1 MCSRPT
7 TTRSSAR
14 CAGPCDDPSTV
25 FRVADGIVVDAGHVS
40 FSIVGGVGPAAA
52 TISLTRVDGDR
63 SLVATVKSVAAPQTP
78 RLDGR
83 WVAAGRV
90 AQQNVTLKLRDGN
103 RVWGVICGPC
113 DKPAGVAL
121 IEDGALDGDAISF
134 FIHHPG
140 RRNFMKGVIT
150 GPLLHAGENARP
162 RRNGRRL
169 PPLNRRAGRRRFLRT
184 GCGTA
189 RLRTFAASGR
199 FATRPSRTSK
209 GIPPKKA
216 SPVRRASSSTRLME
230 GFRTNP
236 TRSRNGR

>member
-1 MCSRPT
+1 MLLNARRARRAATVFLTAAFGVPVFAADGVIGTWMSGTGP
-7 TTRSSAR
+7 SAKTYVFKTHDNTFIGTV
-14 CAGPCDDPSTV
+14 CGPCDDPSTV

-40 FSIVGGVGPAAA
+40 FSIVGGAGPAAS
-52 TISLTRVDGDR
+52 TIALTRVDGDG

-103 RVWGVICGPC
+103 TVWGVICGPC

-150 GPLLHAGENARP
+150 GNVMKFKWVREGRETEPGGEMTLIGPIR
-162 RRNGRRL
+162 
-169 PPLNRRAGRRRFLRT
+169 
-184 GCGTA
+184 
-189 RLRTFAASGR
+189 
-199 FATRPSRTSK
+199 
-209 GIPPKKA
+209 
-216 SPVRRASSSTRLME
+216 
-230 GFRTNP
+230 
-236 TRSRNGR
+236 